1 MSEANAEDGPQGL
14 DEPLAI
20 TNDTRLNIE
29 FAFHSDC
36 FFLRRSPTEPRFRP
50 FNFKKI
56 PPREK
61 EKAWRGG
68 TGRGLFVLYNTIV
81 LKNNSRYTKTVD
93 MNNSAKKLGDNIR
106 RIRLAKDMTQGDL
119 CRKLGLDR
127 AYMSN
132 VESGKKNPTLSTI
145 EKFAKALAV
154 KPKDLLE

>member
-1 MSEANAEDGPQGL
+1 VALDQCVRPDCVVTLSIRPAPRGL
-14 DEPLAI
+14 GAPPSP
-20 TNDTRLNIE
+20 RS
-29 FAFHSDC
+29 AFPYL
-36 FFLRRSPTEPRFRP
+36 FF
-50 FNFKKI
+50 
-56 PPREK
+56 
-61 EKAWRGG
+61 RGG
-68 TGRGLFVLYNTIV
+68 DFFKIEWAETGRGLFVLYNTIV

-145 EKFAKALAV
+145 ERIAKALNVSIEELV
-154 KPKDLLE
+154 K